1 MEYPQGRHGCSAYL
15 RKSHALSTTIQRT
28 GLHLVKNKQF
38 CLLCG
43 ESTDTPQP
51 ICTPCES
58 ELPWLGDQCSVCA
71 LPLPMAGLRCGQCAS
86 QPPAFERVLAPW
98 AYDFPVDSLISRF
111 KHQAKWP
118 LGRLLGEL
126 LAQSLQHH
134 FDEGLERPDALVPVP
149 LATRRLRQRGFNQAA
164 LLARWLSGPL
174 AIPCEEHLLRRTQD
188 TPPNR
193 HSMPGPDGETCVR
206 PLPWHPRLRCAT
218 VTWRWSTTCSPRG
231 HRPGT
236 GRPAAR
242 CRRCAGR
249 CVLPGPHAETR

>member
-1 MEYPQGRHGCSAYL
+1 MRCQPRYKGPVYIWL
-15 RKSHALSTTIQRT
+15 
-28 GLHLVKNKQF
+28 KNKQS

-43 ESTDTPQP
+43 ERADTPQP

-98 AYDFPVDSLISRF
+98 AYDFPVDSLITRF

-118 LGRLLGEL
+118 LGRLMGEL

-188 TPPNR
+188 TPAQQALDARARRRNLRQAFALAPQAALRNR
-193 HSMPGPDGETCVR
+193 HLALVDDVLTTG
-206 PLPWHPRLRCAT
+206 AT
-218 VTWRWSTTCSPRG
+218 AQALAALLLDAG
-231 HRPGT
+231 
-236 GRPAAR
+236 AAR
-242 CRRCAGR
+242 VDVYCLARTPK
-249 CVLPGPHAETR
+249 PGDLA

>member
-1 MEYPQGRHGCSAYL
+1 MRCQPRYKRPVYIWL
-15 RKSHALSTTIQRT
+15 
-28 GLHLVKNKQF
+28 KNKQS

-71 LPLPMAGLRCGQCAS
+71 LPLPMAGLRCGQCANR
-86 QPPAFERVLAPW
+86 PPAFERVVAPW
-98 AYDFPVDSLISRF
+98 IYDFPVDTLVTRF

-126 LAQSLQHH
+126 LAQSIQHH

-149 LATRRLRQRGFNQAA
+149 LAARRLRQRGFNQAA

-174 AIPCEEHLLRRTQD
+174 RIPCEENLLLRVQD
-188 TPPNR
+188 TPAQQALDARARRRNLRQAFALAPDALLQNR
-193 HSMPGPDGETCVR
+193 HLALVDDVLTTGATAQT
-206 PLPWHPRLRCAT
+206 LARLLLDA
-218 VTWRWSTTCSPRG
+218 G
-231 HRPGT
+231 
-236 GRPAAR
+236 AAR
-242 CRRCAGR
+242 VDVYCLARTPKPSDPA
-249 CVLPGPHAETR
+249 